1 MNQPST
7 HHDLPENNKV
17 SAVLTPTSSD
27 ALPLG
32 PEQGPEQGTVTQC
45 ETAAANSSKGAETA
59 PVQCAEEI
67 VETIQTPAAVALE
80 HAIPVPSYV
89 YVAGKL
95 CVHFPTRGLEK
106 EYEAAAQA
114 LGLNPR
120 NFNLVFTHKDNN
132 GNLTYRYIA
141 EQVSWILSVEG
152 QDAYVLL
159 PNSSDELD
167 EFIDALT
174 FDSASNLADET
185 YSVAIGVKGPVAPE
199 KMSDDKPLPMVRC
212 HHLYHFTTAQ
222 LQQELSG
229 ENTTTIAISNVL
241 DALTKKPN
249 IGVSDFDRAK
259 NFIAYRYPT
268 IYAAS
273 HQGNHVSNHPNSGHS
288 NANDAQ
294 YLEDLQVQYAN
305 VAPGRTIVDIILT
318 YQKTVSG
325 RQLSYF
331 ASVDVT
337 DEFPFLHSNL
347 TDYIPTN
354 Y

>member
-1 MNQPST
+1 MNQQST
-7 HHDLPENNKV
+7 NHDLPSNNKV
-17 SAVLTPTSSD
+17 D
-27 ALPLG
+27 ALLTTPPTHTQETNAEHG
-32 PEQGPEQGTVTQC
+32 AVTQC
-45 ETAAANSSKGAETA
+45 EKTSSATPTLSDAA

-67 VETIQTPAAVALE
+67 VETIHTPAAVAME
-80 HAIPVPSYV
+80 HAIPAPSYV

-95 CVHFPTRGLEK
+95 RVHFPTRGLEK
-106 EYEAAAQA
+106 EYEAATQT

-120 NFNLVFTHKDNN
+120 NYNLVFTHKDNN

-185 YSVAIGVKGPVAPE
+185 YSVAIGVKGPIAPD

-212 HHLYHFTTAQ
+212 HHLFHFTTEQ
-222 LQQELSG
+222 LQKELSG

-249 IGVSDFDRAK
+249 IGVSEFDRAK

-273 HQGNHVSNHPNSGHS
+273 HEGNHFASHAPNHST
-288 NANDAQ
+288 ANDAQ
-294 YLEDLQVQYAN
+294 YLESLEVQYSN

-318 YQKTVSG
+318 YQKNVSG

-337 DEFPFLHSNL
+337 DQFPFLHSNL

-354 Y
+354 Q